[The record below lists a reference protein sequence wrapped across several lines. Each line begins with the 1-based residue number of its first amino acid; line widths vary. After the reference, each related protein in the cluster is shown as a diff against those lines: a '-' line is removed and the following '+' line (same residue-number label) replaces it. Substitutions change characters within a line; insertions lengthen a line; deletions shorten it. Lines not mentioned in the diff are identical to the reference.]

1 MNFFK
6 NFFNRVF
13 GKTCVFGTGKMAKMK
28 IVLRAEYKI
37 ATPTDAMPLLAT
49 ALVFQTKKAASVS
62 YQKLE
67 ALNIYSPETKEY
79 QGCCYALKF
88 DVMYIGALIG
98 TEKIFSCKV
107 RDWHFEKTRKIL
119 VPLTDYPEDRYDLVC
134 QLDEDNQA
142 LLPLEIQKTH
152 KETGEHS
159 NNMVFAA
166 TNTFNDALRYCF
178 EQGLL
183 EK

>member
-1 MNFFK
+1 MNFLK

-13 GKTCVFGTGKMAKMK
+13 GKNCVFNIGKTAKMK
-28 IVLRAEYKI
+28 IVLHAEYKI

-49 ALVFQTKKAASVS
+49 ALALQTKKAASVS

-67 ALNIYSPETKEY
+67 VLNIYSSKTREY

-88 DVMYIGALIG
+88 NDMYIGALIG

-119 VPLTDYPEDRYDLVC
+119 VPLSDYPEDRYDLVC
-134 QLDEDNQA
+134 LLEDGNQT

-152 KETGEHS
+152 KETGKHS
-159 NNMVFAA
+159 NNMVFAT

-178 EQGLL
+178 EQGIL
-183 EK
+183 EE